1 MMEVIIDKNTTID
14 KEKLII
20 ESLELSLKEDK
31 ARDDKK
37 SIKYHVMAL
46 EKHKKVLF
54 NLENTNKNEIE
65 MERLWYYVG

>member
-1 MMEVIIDKNTTID
+1 MMEIIIDKNTTIE

-37 SIKYHVMAL
+37 SIKYL
-46 EKHKKVLF
+46 L
-54 NLENTNKNEIE
+54 KN
-65 MERLWYYVG
+65 

>member
-37 SIKYHVMAL
+37 SIKYHTTAL
-46 EKHKKVLF
+46 EEHKKVLF
-54 NLENTNKNEIE
+54 NLEKNKSNEIE
-65 MERLWYYVG
+65 MERL

>member
-20 ESLELSLKEDK
+20 ESLELSLKKDK

-37 SIKYHVMAL
+37 SIKYHTMAL
-46 EKHKKVLF
+46 EEHKKVLF
-54 NLENTNKNEIE
+54 NLEKNRSNEIE
-65 MERLWYYVG
+65 MKRL